1 MANPTT
7 NFGWQMPTSTDLV
20 TDLPADFEVFGQAV
34 DTTLVDLKGGTT
46 GQVLSKASN
55 TNMDFTWVTT
65 DDANAIQNTIVDAKG
80 DLISATGSDVPARL
94 AVGNNGETL
103 VADSSTSTGLRYQ
116 PSTGRNFAL
125 NSDFTIWQRGTTITP
140 TTNGGAYCADRW
152 FITRGN
158 NTSITATQQTAGNL
172 STTPNQAFRYY
183 ARVQRTAGSTTT
195 SNVDLGQMFETS
207 QVTLLAGQT
216 VTFSGYIRKGANF
229 SATSDVIKMQIIEG
243 TGTDQKQMD
252 GGYTGGAFVVD
263 TAKTLTSSWQRFS
276 VTGTVATTSTEITI
290 KFSYTPTG
298 TAGAADYFD
307 VVGAQLELGSVP
319 TAWNLA
325 TGTLQGELAA
335 CQRYYYKSPEM
346 SVVPGAATYSGLF
359 RGGSNAS
366 GNRWVGAFSLPSTMR
381 TSPTCVVYNPQNGTA
396 GQMRNEDAGT
406 NVTVSGI
413 FGQYTNTVTQ
423 IDFSPSTSA
432 NNVIVGYITASAE
445 L

>member
-1 MANPTT
+1 MA
-7 NFGWQMPTSTDLV
+7 TSPIYNWPEPDNTDLV
-20 TDLPADFEVFGQAV
+20 KNGALAIRTLGDAI
-34 DTTLVDLKGGTT
+34 DTTMATMTPKSL
-46 GQVLSKASN
+46 
-55 TNMDFTWVTT
+55 
-65 DDANAIQNTIVDAKG
+65 VDAKG
-80 DLISATGSDVPARL
+80 DLIAASAADTPARL

-125 NSDFTIWQRGTTITP
+125 NSDFTIWQRGTSITP
-140 TTNGGAYCADRW
+140 SSNGGAYCADRW
-152 FITRGN
+152 FITRGS
-158 NTSITATQQTAGNL
+158 NTSITASQQTAGNL

-229 SATSDVIKMQIIEG
+229 SATSDLLSMQIIEG

-252 GGYTGGAFVVD
+252 GGYTGSNTLVNV
-263 TAKTLTSSWQRFS
+263 AKTLTSSWQRFS

-298 TAGAADYFD
+298 TAGASDYFD
-307 VVGAQLELGSVP
+307 VVGVQLELGSVP

-335 CQRYYYKSPEM
+335 AQRYYQVWTSP
-346 SVVPGAATYSGLF
+346 SVANAGFTTGAGVTTTEIKGNYYL
-359 RGGSNAS
+359 S
-366 GNRWVGAFSLPSTMR
+366 GNMR
-381 TSPTCVVYNPQNGTA
+381 TTPTVTISASSDFTTSFGRAAITSMTSSTYNDKVVVFNFGTS
-396 GQMRNEDAGT
+396 T
-406 NVTVSGI
+406 SGI
-413 FGQYTNTVTQ
+413 IDKAFHIESQNTNAKVQ
-423 IDFSPSTSA
+423 F
-432 NNVIVGYITASAE
+432 SAE